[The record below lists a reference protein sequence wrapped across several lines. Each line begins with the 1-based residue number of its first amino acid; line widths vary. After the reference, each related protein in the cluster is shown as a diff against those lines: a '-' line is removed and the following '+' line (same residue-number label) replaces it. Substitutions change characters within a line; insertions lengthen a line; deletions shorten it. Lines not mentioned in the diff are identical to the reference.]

1 MFDHSFVVINRSLIV
16 ALRKQ
21 YYSNVYSSLRLDR
34 YIFYDHYMITAL
46 ITFTCLL
53 NDHTSWNYYLLADGV
68 GRRSA
73 RHTRTIRPIAVPSKN
88 ENGLDQLNSNFLIY
102 QKVAIINLNTI
113 QPFFILRHT
122 ITSNLEA
129 VVRMWRNGSG
139 GSH

>member
-21 YYSNVYSSLRLDR
+21 YYSNVYSSLRLDTF
-34 YIFYDHYMITAL
+34 FYDHYMITAL

-53 NDHTSWNYYLLADGV
+53 NDHTSWNYYLLADGGMAV

-73 RHTRTIRPIAVPSKN
+73 RHKCTIRPIAVPSKN

-113 QPFFILRHT
+113 QPFFILRLT
-122 ITSNLEA
+122 INLEA